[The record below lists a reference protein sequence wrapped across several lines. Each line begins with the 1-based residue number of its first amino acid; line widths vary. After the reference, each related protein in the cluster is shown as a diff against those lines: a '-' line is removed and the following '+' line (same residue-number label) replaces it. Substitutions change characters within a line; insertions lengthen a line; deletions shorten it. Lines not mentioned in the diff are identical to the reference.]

1 MSLSGAWSTGV
12 ASIGVALMVA
22 AFSSTL
28 FLASFWEHFITVH
41 ISGACILDHP
51 DFTPRGA
58 HDIIYDPALFDIS
71 TAAYVD
77 VIRILDTIQE
87 VHVDG
92 LKNSFKVIFVVGDQQ
107 TYDRMCALTILH
119 PERYRWCIPMNG
131 DFHFVAHT
139 VAAFHHLYFLPFTA
153 WIVGKLGWE
162 KVIKEDDDNVTNFKQ
177 YDHFYL
183 LLTLSILTIL
193 SETLDAALLTAPSVL
208 IELSRRNKSMYPKM
222 LLPNSNFG

>member
-1 MSLSGAWSTGV
+1 
-12 ASIGVALMVA
+12 MVA
-22 AFSSTL
+22 AFNSPL
-28 FLASFWEHFITVH
+28 FLASCWGHFVTIH
-41 ISGACILDHP
+41 LSGACILDHP
-51 DFTPRGA
+51 DFNPRGA
-58 HDIIYDPALFDIS
+58 HDIICDPALFDLS

-77 VIRILDTIQE
+77 AIRILDAIQE
-87 VHVDG
+87 LHVDG

-107 TYDRMCALTILH
+107 TYDRMCALTIVH

-162 KVIKEDDDNVTNFKQ
+162 KVIKEDDDNITNFKQ

-183 LLTLSILTIL
+183 LITLSILTIL
-193 SETLDAALLTAPSVL
+193 SEALDAALLAAPSVL
-208 IELSRRNKSMYPKM
+208 IEPSQRNKSSFYQTSAFS
-222 LLPNSNFG
+222 LQFN